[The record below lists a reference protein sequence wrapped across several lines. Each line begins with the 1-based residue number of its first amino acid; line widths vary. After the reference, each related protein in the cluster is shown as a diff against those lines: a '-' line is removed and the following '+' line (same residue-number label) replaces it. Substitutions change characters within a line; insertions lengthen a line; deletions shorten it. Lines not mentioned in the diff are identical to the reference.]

1 MINDEVREEY
11 LELTKNLV
19 IKITNKLARFTART
33 IEENDV
39 SILRDI
45 IACQEA
51 AIHTIFRD
59 DLADYV
65 SRECINMVAKYYKEE

>member
-1 MINDEVREEY
+1 MINDEVRKEY

-19 IKITNKLARFTART
+19 MEITNKLAKYTART

-39 SILRDI
+39 SLIRDI
-45 IACQEA
+45 VACQEA

-59 DLADYV
+59 DLADYI
-65 SRECINMVAKYYKEE
+65 SRECISLVAKYFQEE